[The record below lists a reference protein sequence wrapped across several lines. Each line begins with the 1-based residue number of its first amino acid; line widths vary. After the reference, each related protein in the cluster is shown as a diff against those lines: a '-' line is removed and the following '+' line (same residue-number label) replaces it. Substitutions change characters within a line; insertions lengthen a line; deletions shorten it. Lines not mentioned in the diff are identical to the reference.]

1 MKLSVILH
9 KTHRFLTGSP
19 YIYKGQP
26 WYDIPIDVSSV
37 EFAPSVK
44 EVPERTFQK
53 CRRLKYVKFN
63 EGLETIGQYAFFFCR
78 SLRKIE
84 LPSSVVEIGRSAFGF
99 CESLRYVVLNEG
111 LEKIC
116 DEAFFCCKWLETIEL
131 PPSVTVIGHYAFGK
145 CLCLR
150 DVKFNEGLL
159 TISWGAFYRC
169 DSLESINLP
178 SSVTEI
184 GLNAFKSCL
193 SLRNVI
199 LNEAPRWIEDSAFL
213 DCSALEAIRFPCVP
227 MRMKSLTYERHN
239 RVLFKKINEFP
250 GMSMADGEMLISLEA
265 FAFKKSWNWSELRD
279 NLDKIRD
286 GIAFYQF
293 KEAIKIFQLAI
304 WKTRLAEAN
313 IVNADNRQ
321 SCIVGVPGPIGEA
334 VLQYFIR
341 PKPPTRWT
349 WPKERTTLMNVYEG

>member
-178 SSVTEI
+178 STVTEVGI
-184 GLNAFKSCL
+184 ISFNQCYA
-193 SLRNVI
+193 LREVV
-199 LNEAPRWIEDSAFL
+199 LNETPKWVFDSAFL
-213 DCSALEAIRFPCVP
+213 DCPSLETIKFPFVPMRLEAISCEGH
-227 MRMKSLTYERHN
+227 KNAILN
-239 RVLFKKINEFP
+239 KIKQFP
-250 GMSMADGEMLISLEA
+250 GMSMVDGEMTISPEE
-265 FAFKKSWNWSELRD
+265 FDGGKGWRD
-279 NLDKIRD
+279 CKERLVKIRD
-286 GIAFYQF
+286 LIAYYQF
-293 KEAIKIFQLAI
+293 KEATTIFQLAI
-304 WKTRLAEAN
+304 WKTKLAEAD
-313 IVNADNRQ
+313 IVEDGNRE
-321 SCIVGVPGPIGEA
+321 SCLVGVPGPVAEA
-334 VLQYFIR
+334 VLQYYIR
-341 PKPPTRWT
+341 PRLPPRWL
-349 WPKERTTLMNVYEG
+349 W

>member
-1 MKLSVILH
+1 MKLSVVLH
-9 KTHRFLTGSP
+9 KARIILTGSP
-19 YIYKGQP
+19 YVYKGEP
-26 WYDIPIDVSSV
+26 WYDIPSDVTSV
-37 EFAPSVK
+37 EFHPSVR
-44 EVPERTFQK
+44 EVPYRAFKK
-53 CRRLKYVKFN
+53 CRRLKHVKLN
-63 EGLETIGQYAFFFCR
+63 EGLEKIGNYAFYLCQ
-78 SLRKIE
+78 SLKTIE
-84 LPSSVVEIGRSAFGF
+84 VPSSVVEIGNNAFAF
-99 CESLRYVVLNEG
+99 CESLRFVVLNEG
-111 LEKIC
+111 LKKIDYDAFFYCESLEKI
-116 DEAFFCCKWLETIEL
+116 EF
-131 PPSVTVIGHYAFGK
+131 PPSLDEIGSHAFVK
-145 CLCLR
+145 CVLLR
-150 DVKFNEGLL
+150 EVKFNEGLR
-159 TISWGAFYRC
+159 TIKWGSFDRC
-169 DSLESINLP
+169 YSLESINLP

-239 RVLFKKINEFP
+239 RVLLKKINEFP